1 MDPENLLVDDTVF
14 VRDDDDSATHDVLSD
29 IFPPIFLPEHRN
41 LSRSFCSSQAA
52 EYGFVFGWERSKKN
66 DSSGVFISCYL
77 LVTCFGGMFLTRTK
91 EKIARARV
99 RMDGRCRHTSVFA
112 FACLHGFLGL
122 VSFGGK
128 KQLSIP
134 TKGTRKILS
143 RKLAE
148 ASQRRC
154 CLFIRWWKDGG
165 FGLADF
171 RFGRFDLPEG
181 RTRTVWCSICFFF
194 FFFGVFI

>member
-1 MDPENLLVDDTVF
+1 MF
-14 VRDDDDSATHDVLSD
+14 VQDDDDSATHDVLSD

-52 EYGFVFGWERSKKN
+52 ECGFVFGWERSKKN
-66 DSSGVFISCYL
+66 DSSGVFISCDL

-122 VSFGGK
+122 VSLGKTTIVDTNQRDEEKICCESVAAALVVLFIIGRGGK
-128 KQLSIP
+128 TGGSGWRTFALAGSIF
-134 TKGTRKILS
+134 
-143 RKLAE
+143 
-148 ASQRRC
+148 QREGQGRC
-154 CLFIRWWKDGG
+154 GVPSAFFLW
-165 FGLADF
+165 GLH
-171 RFGRFDLPEG
+171 LP
-181 RTRTVWCSICFFF
+181 F
-194 FFFGVFI
+194 